1 MQVGDA
7 VLGGCAVEGY
17 NRAAGTVQELQL
29 RSIESVPGLQQPVA
43 AALPP
48 GIRPSQ
54 LRRLG
59 IFGSN
64 LPLQSVVDCPFLAHL
79 TSLELVSC
87 SSTSYSGSAA
97 PVIQAL
103 LEQAPGLLS
112 LTLMRCSTHHLR
124 LQGLQPLPPA
134 LINLAGL
141 QHLSLAD
148 NGLTE
153 LPPGPYLSGELPGG
167 LCGLICRPQCW
178 QNRRTGACCGIQM
191 CCVVS
196 HLQLPSACRNQSRA
210 VHHFPLRSGLESLDL
225 SCNNLDRLPPA
236 LTAAS
241 SLTSLSLAR
250 SNRLVLNDAD
260 IDDVLS
266 HLTHLRRLHLD
277 VGRMPLHVLGQL
289 SQRMPQLHISEV
301 A

>member
-153 LPPGPYLSGELPGG
+153 LPPGPYLSG
-167 LCGLICRPQCW
+167 
-178 QNRRTGACCGIQM
+178 
-191 CCVVS
+191 
-196 HLQLPSACRNQSRA
+196 
-210 VHHFPLRSGLESLDL
+210 LESLDL